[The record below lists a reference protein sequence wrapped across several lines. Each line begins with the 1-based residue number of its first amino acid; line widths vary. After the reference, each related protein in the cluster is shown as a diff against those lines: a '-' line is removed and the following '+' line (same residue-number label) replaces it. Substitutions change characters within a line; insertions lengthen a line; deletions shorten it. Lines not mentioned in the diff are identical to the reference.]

1 MIVIDTTVL
10 VYAVGAEHEFREPCR
25 ALLAAVGDARIR
37 ATTTPQVVQE
47 FAHVRA
53 RRRSRRD
60 ATALAEAYA
69 DLLSPLL
76 PTDEAALRAGLAV
89 FRDADRLGAFD
100 AVLGAAA
107 AAAGAAAVV
116 SADAAFADLPDVRH
130 VRPDAAGVAAL
141 LGGG

>member
-1 MIVIDTTVL
+1 VIVLDTTVL
-10 VYAVGAEHEFREPCR
+10 VYAVGPSTSSGSPAAACW
-25 ALLAAVGDARIR
+25 AAVGRVADP
-37 ATTTPQVVQE
+37 ATTTTQVVQE

-53 RRRSRRD
+53 RAESRD
-60 ATALAEAYA
+60 DAAALATAYI

-89 FRDADRLGAFD
+89 FRERGRLGAFD

-107 AAAGAAAVV
+107 TAAGAAAVV
-116 SADAAFADLPDVRH
+116 SADAAFADLPGVRH

-141 LGGG
+141 LRD

>member
-1 MIVIDTTVL
+1 MIVLDTTVL

-25 ALLAAVGDARIR
+25 TLLAAVGDARIR

-107 AAAGAAAVV
+107 AAAGAAALV
-116 SADAAFADLPDVRH
+116 SADAAFAELPDVRH

-141 LGGG
+141 LGSG